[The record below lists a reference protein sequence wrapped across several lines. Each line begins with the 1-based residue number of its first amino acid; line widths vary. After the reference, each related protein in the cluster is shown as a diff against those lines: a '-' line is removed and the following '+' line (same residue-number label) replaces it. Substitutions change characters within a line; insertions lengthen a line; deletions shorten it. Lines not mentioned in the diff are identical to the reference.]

1 MAPPKA
7 RGSEQV
13 PPALRPL
20 VEQLAAL
27 QDAERER
34 IISAA
39 RAAARGRKRATIRW
53 HHLRS
58 ACGAVSWGGDAVED
72 TTATYDD

>member
-1 MAPPKA
+1 MAQPKA
-7 RGSEQV
+7 PGGEQV

-27 QDAERER
+27 HDVERER

-39 RAAARGRKRATIRW
+39 RAAARGRSQATIRW
-53 HHLRS
+53 QHLRS
-58 ACGAVSWGGDAVED
+58 ACGAVSWGGDAVAD
-72 TTATYDD
+72 TRAIYDD